1 MCGICGFVGDKEEKK
16 TILSEMMS
24 AIRHRGPD
32 NEGIYQDEEISFGFC
47 RLSIIDMKTGNQPMF
62 NEDRTK
68 CLIFNGEIYNYR
80 ELREELQEKGHVF
93 STGSDSEVL
102 LHGYEEYG
110 EDLLLKLRGMF
121 AFVIWDSRK
130 KRLFAARDFFGIK
143 PFYYSVVDGHFV
155 FASEIKSILC
165 FTLYILFFC

>member
-68 CLIFNGEIYNYR
+68 CLIFNGEIYNYGNCGKNCKR
-80 ELREELQEKGHVF
+80 
-93 STGSDSEVL
+93 
-102 LHGYEEYG
+102 
-110 EDLLLKLRGMF
+110 RGMYSLQDR
-121 AFVIWDSRK
+121 IQKYCCMGMRNTE
-130 KRLFAARDFFGIK
+130 RI
-143 PFYYSVVDGHFV
+143 YY
-155 FASEIKSILC
+155 
-165 FTLYILFFC
+165 